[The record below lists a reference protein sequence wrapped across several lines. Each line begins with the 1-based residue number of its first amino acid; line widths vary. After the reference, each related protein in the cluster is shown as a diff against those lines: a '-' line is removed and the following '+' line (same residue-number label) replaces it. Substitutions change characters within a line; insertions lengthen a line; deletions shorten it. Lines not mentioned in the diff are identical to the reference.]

1 MGSKRSA
8 IYRCEPIATNK
19 THQRGRI
26 HPPDC
31 RLFFFTVDRQR
42 HRAWRTNQVKTAIW
56 TRAVFLLTR
65 LPTPSGKKPRRFAS
79 TMLVH
84 TGFYCKSAV
93 SRTQTDGCTAP
104 LFLTTRDHARFSV
117 IQALDSAVPGDDSL
131 RTPSSRPSAL
141 QMCVDLRSRL
151 GRGSPMNALA
161 ARYRPGRTSARKPS
175 VGRVQR
181 PPRAAGLTG

>member
-1 MGSKRSA
+1 MVKTHTNGDGS
-8 IYRCEPIATNK
+8 IYSIAPSPSSPLPIA
-19 THQRGRI
+19 RW
-26 HPPDC
+26 P
-31 RLFFFTVDRQR
+31 
-42 HRAWRTNQVKTAIW
+42 TNQVKTAIW
-56 TRAVFLLTR
+56 TRTVFFLTR
-65 LPTPSGKKPRRFAS
+65 LPTTSGKKARRFAA

-141 QMCVDLRSRL
+141 QFCVDLRSRQARL
-151 GRGSPMNALA
+151 CNALA
-161 ARYRPGRTSARKPS
+161 ARYRPGRTCEKAVCWQSA
-175 VGRVQR
+175 
-181 PPRAAGLTG
+181 AASSSSGSPDDTTTML